1 MHPYLRYG
9 QGMAS
14 TTYTIL
20 LGGNLTATDRLKS
33 MVSGSRAIAADSGM
47 AHAGPLELNPELW
60 VGDFDSASEDLISEW
75 PDVPR
80 QSYPAAKAET
90 DGEIAVS
97 EAIDRGA
104 DKLVLV
110 GALAGER
117 SDHALQ
123 HLLYAVSLKEQG
135 FDVVL
140 TSGDEEAYPLLAG
153 ALVVDLPPG
162 SLFSVAGL
170 TDLEGLDIENVR
182 YPLSNFSLAFGSSRT
197 ISNIANGPVR
207 LRLKRG
213 KAIVLARPF
222 DLTGN

>member
-1 MHPYLRYG
+1 MK
-9 QGMAS
+9 S
-14 TTYTIL
+14 TTFTIL
-20 LGGNLTATDRLKS
+20 LGGNLTVTDRLKS
-33 MVSGSRAIAADSGM
+33 MVFGSRAIAADSGM
-47 AHAGPLELNPELW
+47 AHAGPLQLHPELW
-60 VGDFDSASEDLISEW
+60 VGDFDSASEELTAEW

-97 EAIDRGA
+97 EAINRGA
-104 DKLVLV
+104 DTLVLA

-123 HLLYAVSLKEQG
+123 HLLYAVSLKQQG

-140 TSGDEEAYPLLAG
+140 TSGDEEAYPLLPG
-153 ALVVDLPPG
+153 AYEIDLPPG
-162 SLFSVAGL
+162 ALFSVAGL

-182 YPLSNFSLAFGSSRT
+182 YPLSDFSLAFGSSRT
-197 ISNIANGPVR
+197 ISNTANGPVR